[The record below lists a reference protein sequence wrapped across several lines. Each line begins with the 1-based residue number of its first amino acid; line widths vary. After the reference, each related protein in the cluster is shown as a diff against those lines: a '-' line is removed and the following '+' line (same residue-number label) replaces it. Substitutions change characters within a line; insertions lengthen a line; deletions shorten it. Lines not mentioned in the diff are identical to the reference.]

1 MEPGSSEKFL
11 SSAPA
16 YGIWLLVVASVISWR
31 QGVIFDGGLDA
42 VVLAKAAVAGVAA
55 VAAVIAAASAKHRRS
70 VGGMS
75 LGLIALI
82 VAISTLGAFA
92 GNELASAIVLAAR
105 IGLLS
110 ITILFIVSANST
122 VSAISS
128 LLAAMATIG
137 LVAGVAG
144 IGTLASEGR
153 LRGGFPPLAPNELAG
168 LLLAPLVGLFFIM
181 VSRKVTVGN
190 SVLFAVLLSA
200 IYLTGSRTG
209 LAALAISLALV
220 VLMSPRI
227 SRAVAIGALV
237 AIPIGYA
244 LVVFT
249 DLIGEVVYRGEG
261 TSRLL
266 TLNSRTVAWEVV
278 LNIPSDTWRWWIG
291 AGLALKVIGV
301 NERFRDEQV
310 LDSSWISSLAQ
321 SGVIGTAL
329 LATLV
334 VVTLIRV
341 WRAHPLRP
349 VMLPLLA
356 LILVRSFLENGLVE
370 SSVTFTLFFTI
381 AIVSEKRTPQT
392 LQPVYSSAASA
403 RPLQN
408 MPRMMVTTTVRG
420 RDSIEARTIG

>member
-1 MEPGSSEKFL
+1 MKPGSSGKFL
-11 SSAPA
+11 GSAPA
-16 YGIWLLVVASVISWR
+16 YGIWLLVVASLISWR

-55 VAAVIAAASAKHRRS
+55 IAAVIAAASAKHRRS

-122 VSAISS
+122 VRTISS

-153 LRGGFPPLAPNELAG
+153 LRGGFPPISPNELAG

-190 SVLFAVLLSA
+190 SVLFVVLLSA

-209 LAALAISLALV
+209 LAALAISFALV

-227 SRAVAIGALV
+227 SRAVAICALA

-244 LVVFT
+244 LAVFT
-249 DLIGEVVYRGEG
+249 DLIGEVVSRGEG
-261 TSRLL
+261 TNRLL

-278 LNIPSDTWRWWIG
+278 LSIPSDTWRWWIG
-291 AGLALKVIGV
+291 AGLALKVIPV
-301 NERFRDEQV
+301 SERFRDEQV
-310 LDSSWISSLAQ
+310 IDSSWISSLAQ

-341 WRAHPLRP
+341 SRANPHRP

-370 SSVTFTLFFTI
+370 SSVTFALFFTI
-381 AIVSEKRTPQT
+381 AVMSEKGTPQT

-403 RPLQN
+403 RTLQN
-408 MPRMMVTTTVRG
+408 IPRMIVTSTARE
-420 RDSIEARTIG
+420 RDNI